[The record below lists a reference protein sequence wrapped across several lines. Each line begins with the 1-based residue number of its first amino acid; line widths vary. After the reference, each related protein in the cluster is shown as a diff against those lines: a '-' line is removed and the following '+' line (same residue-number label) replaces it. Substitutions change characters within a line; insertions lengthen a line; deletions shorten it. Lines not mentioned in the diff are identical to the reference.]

1 MFGTSIST
9 TIQRG
14 DSNESEESVGDMP
27 IELRYLESDFFMDSF
42 VIPDTMS
49 TDGCI
54 NKDRGCDK
62 PISQINSHDKA
73 ILDNVNNRN
82 GRKMPLIQNAQY
94 YLEIE

>member
-49 TDGCI
+49 SDNGHSKEKCI
-54 NKDRGCDK
+54 DLNLLLG
-62 PISQINSHDKA
+62 
-73 ILDNVNNRN
+73 
-82 GRKMPLIQNAQY
+82 QNDAR
-94 YLEIE
+94 IF